1 LNTFKIRYDL
11 SLRPGFE
18 HVQVSDDVSWVSC
31 WGRMAAM
38 TTWVF
43 EGTVLPA
50 AATTR
55 LEFGSG
61 EADVLPGR
69 FGVPGLV
76 DSHCH
81 LTMGPGENGP
91 RMFGADFANE
101 RLGELASAGVSAVR
115 DVGGNREVTL
125 KLATT
130 EDDSR
135 PFVLAAGRFLAP
147 HGRYFP
153 GMYDPIA
160 AEDLL
165 AAVETEIADGATWL
179 KLVADF
185 PEVGPDGP
193 IRGSAVAQ
201 TYETDVIQALVDLAH
216 ARGARVAAHTNTAV
230 VSELVRVG
238 VDSIEHGTSI
248 TENDLELL
256 GARGGA
262 WTPTLCASVGSRPA
276 DTPEQEARRQAR
288 SEHLASM
295 LALAD
300 RYGVRVLTGSDV
312 VGSVAGEVALL
323 VEHGLTVDQALA
335 AASTGAQEYL
345 GLTGD
350 GNLVTYDADPREQPD
365 VLARPEAIVLNHRR
379 IA

>member
-1 LNTFKIRYDL
+1 
-11 SLRPGFE
+11 
-18 HVQVSDDVSWVSC
+18 
-31 WGRMAAM
+31 M

-50 AATTR
+50 ADTAR
-55 LEFGSG
+55 LEFGTG
-61 EADVLPGR
+61 ETDVLPGC

-101 RLGELASAGVSAVR
+101 RLGELASAGVSALR

-135 PFVLAAGRFLAP
+135 PLVLAAGRFLAP

-160 AEDLL
+160 PDELL

-201 TYETDVIQALVDLAH
+201 TYETDLIQAVVDLAH
-216 ARGARVAAHTNTAV
+216 SRGARVAAHVNTPI
-230 VSELVRVG
+230 VSDLVRVG

-248 TENDLELL
+248 TEHDLELL

-262 WTPTLCASVGSRPA
+262 WTPTLCASVGAHPSE
-276 DTPEQEARRQAR
+276 TPEQSKRRQAR
-288 SEHLASM
+288 SEYLASM
-295 LALAD
+295 LSLAD

-323 VEHGLTVDQALA
+323 VQHGLTVDQALV

-350 GNLVTYDADPREQPD
+350 GSFVTYDADPREHPD
-365 VLARPEAIVLNHRR
+365 VLAHPAAVILNHRR